1 MQSLRSLFLAAL
13 ALLAAA
19 GLSFAGWRDFLE
31 GVRAKQ
37 RPQQR
42 TAVAGVRGWNADAAA
57 SDVDGRDYAAVDK
70 IIAQQPS
77 ASELSRFVK
86 EGGLE

>member
-1 MQSLRSLFLAAL
+1 MRSIRPLALAVL

-19 GLSFAGWRDFLE
+19 GVSFAGWRDYLE
-31 GVRAKQ
+31 GLRAKQ

-57 SDVDGRDYAAVDK
+57 GDVDGRDYEAVDK
-70 IIAQQPS
+70 IEALQPS
-77 ASELSRFVK
+77 SSEVSRFVK